1 MTSDLRT
8 LTKTR
13 SPLLIFAAFFLVL
26 LLALVAAAVLSPAVQ
41 SLLASIRH
49 FPLHRIYNRLTMVF
63 LLLVTSW
70 ALHRNGLSNRYTL
83 GFGSRWPVF
92 LTRMALGLLAG
103 LIVMA
108 VVAIPLF
115 ALHVRNLTPGA
126 PDTAHEWVLLL
137 LKSLLTGCS
146 VALVEESFFR
156 GAMQGTMTQQG
167 SHRAALFVVPLLYAS
182 IHFFGEATRVPYDQ
196 VVAGSG
202 FVILFGFFDKF
213 REPLQILD
221 AFVALYLVG
230 VLLALV
236 RKRWGDIAGC
246 IGLHAGFVAV
256 IAAIRASSTPDLT
269 LRESFLVGTFDGLLG
284 IWVAI
289 ITACACLIVW
299 KAPAKTD

>member
-1 MTSDLRT
+1 MASDVHSLS
-8 LTKTR
+8 KTR
-13 SPLLIFAAFFLVL
+13 PPLLIFAAFFLVL
-26 LLALVAAAVLSPAVQ
+26 LLALVAAAILSPAVQ

-63 LLLVTSW
+63 LLLVTAW
-70 ALHRNGLSNRYTL
+70 GLHRNGLANRQVL
-83 GFGSRWPVF
+83 GFGSPWPVF
-92 LTRMALGLLAG
+92 LTRMALGLVAG
-103 LIVMA
+103 LVVMTIAA
-108 VVAIPLF
+108 VPLF
-115 ALHVRNLTPGA
+115 TLGVRNLGA
-126 PDTAHEWVLLL
+126 SAPVAASEWVPLL
-137 LKSLLTGCS
+137 LKSLLTGFS

-156 GAMQGTMTQQG
+156 GAVQGTIAQQG
-167 SHRAALFVVPLLYAS
+167 SQRVALFVVPLLYAA

-196 VVAGSG
+196 VVASSG

-213 REPLQILD
+213 REPLQIVD

-256 IAAIRASSTPDLT
+256 IAAIRSSSTPDFT
-269 LRESFLVGTFDGLLG
+269 VKESFLVGSFDGLLG

-289 ITACACLIVW
+289 ITAGACLIVW
-299 KAPAKTD
+299 KTTAKSA